1 MMDEIERGYRDKLE
15 DELRNGEQAAQLL
28 RHPLFVSAF
37 ETLEQEIVDQWKQS
51 TSLNADA
58 REKLHTMLWLLNKVK
73 AHVMAHVETGK
84 LAEATLKQKVARA
97 VGRNSMPL

>member
-15 DELRNGEQAAQLL
+15 DELRKGEDAALLL

-58 REKLHTMLWLLNKVK
+58 REKLHTMLFLLGKVRT
-73 AHVMAHVETGK
+73 HIQTHVETGQ
-84 LAEATLKQKVARA
+84 LAQATLKQKLARA
-97 VGRNSMPL
+97 VGRNSTPF

>member
-1 MMDEIERGYRDKLE
+1 MDEIERGYRDKLE
-15 DELRNGEQAAQLL
+15 DEIRNGQEAANLL

-37 ETLEQEIVDQWKQS
+37 ETLENEIVEQWKQS

-58 REKLHTMLWLLNKVK
+58 REKLHTMLYLTSRVK

-84 LAEATLKQKVARA
+84 LAEATLREKVARLA
-97 VGRNSMPL
+97 GRNSMRL

>member
-15 DELRNGEQAAQLL
+15 DELRRGEDAAALL

-58 REKLHTMLWLLNKVK
+58 REKLHTMLFLLGKVRT
-73 AHVMAHVETGK
+73 HIQAHVETGQ
-84 LAEATLKQKVARA
+84 LAQATLKQKVARA

>member
-15 DELRNGEQAAQLL
+15 DELRRGEDAIQLL

-51 TSLNADA
+51 NAVNPEG
-58 REKLHTMLWLLNKVK
+58 REKLHTMLYLLKRVQTNIV
-73 AHVMAHVETGK
+73 AHVETGK
-84 LAEATLKQKVARA
+84 MAERTLKDKLDRLA
-97 VGRNSMPL
+97 GRNSMPL

>member
-1 MMDEIERGYRDKLE
+1 MDEIERGYRDKLE
-15 DELRNGEQAAQLL
+15 DEIRNGQEAANLL

-37 ETLEQEIVDQWKQS
+37 ETLENEIVDQWKQS

-58 REKLHTMLWLLNKVK
+58 REKLHTMLYLTGRVK

-84 LAEATLKQKVARA
+84 LAEATLKEKVARLA
-97 VGRNSMPL
+97 GRNSMRL

>member
-51 TSLNADA
+51 NTVNPDA
-58 REKLHTMLWLLNKVK
+58 REKLHTMLYLTSRIRQHIVT
-73 AHVMAHVETGK
+73 HVETGK
-84 LAEATLKQKVARA
+84 LAERTLKEKVARLA
-97 VGRNSMPL
+97 GRS

>member
-1 MMDEIERGYRDKLE
+1 MDEIERGYRDKLE
-15 DELRNGEQAAQLL
+15 DELRRGEDAAQLL

-58 REKLHTMLWLLNKVK
+58 REKLHTMLFLLGKIRTQIQT
-73 AHVMAHVETGK
+73 HVETGK
-84 LAEATLKQKVARA
+84 LAQATFKERVARTL
-97 VGRNSMPL
+97 GKRSTPF

>member
-15 DELRNGEQAAQLL
+15 DELRQGEQAAQLL

-37 ETLEQEIVDQWKQS
+37 ETLEQEIVDKWKQS
-51 TSLNADA
+51 TSLSVDA
-58 REKLHTMLWLLNKVK
+58 REKLHIMLFLLGKVRT
-73 AHVMAHVETGK
+73 HIQAHVETGQ
-84 LAEATLKQKVARA
+84 LAQATLKQKMARV

>member
-15 DELRNGEQAAQLL
+15 DELRNGEQASQLIK
-28 RHPLFVSAF
+28 HPLFVSAF

-51 TSLNADA
+51 TSLNADV
-58 REKLHTMLWLLNKVK
+58 REKLHTMLFLLGKVRT
-73 AHVMAHVETGK
+73 HLISHVETGK

-97 VGRNSMPL
+97 AGRNSMPL